1 MSKSTPKVR
10 PLMQKIRETN
20 EIPLELLDRN
30 KKFRKNFRDVLCEFS
45 KKDKA
50 ALVGMSLQ
58 DKWFDWLAQS
68 VW

>member
-30 KKFRKNFRDVLCEFS
+30 KKFRKNFCHVFCVFSVLLLF
-45 KKDKA
+45 
-50 ALVGMSLQ
+50 LFGMLNTI
-58 DKWFDWLAQS
+58 F
-68 VW
+68 